1 MWICCLNAIPVPGMR
16 AVTAGPWGPTV
27 KRRGP
32 APTEVLI
39 PRGENVKRTPGIG
52 LKLFLKRHP
61 MLTPPVV
68 CEDRRLTPRLSRGA
82 RTRPST
88 DHQPAARRQLKS
100 VIRRLPREWR
110 VMSRSVLTNELF
122 QQLVD
127 DDVPFITVLH
137 DAPKVGSGARRDA
150 HCAHRTVPT
159 LVPSFARRGE
169 PTPMEGRDV
178 PGHVTG
184 GNDVVLERRVGPRQR
199 DSGQNPEESRAVRS

>member
-1 MWICCLNAIPVPGMR
+1 
-16 AVTAGPWGPTV
+16 
-27 KRRGP
+27 
-32 APTEVLI
+32 
-39 PRGENVKRTPGIG
+39 
-52 LKLFLKRHP
+52 
-61 MLTPPVV
+61 
-68 CEDRRLTPRLSRGA
+68 
-82 RTRPST
+82 
-88 DHQPAARRQLKS
+88 
-100 VIRRLPREWR
+100 
-110 VMSRSVLTNELF
+110 MSRSVLTNELF

-199 DSGQNPEESRAVRS
+199 DSGQNPEESRAVRSLCLPPDATGLVARHESLDLNMSELRTLAIAAKYIGIRGVAQRDYRGVAPSAQFSGNEELACIAASGFVTIHANVSRRLTSRISRGVRART